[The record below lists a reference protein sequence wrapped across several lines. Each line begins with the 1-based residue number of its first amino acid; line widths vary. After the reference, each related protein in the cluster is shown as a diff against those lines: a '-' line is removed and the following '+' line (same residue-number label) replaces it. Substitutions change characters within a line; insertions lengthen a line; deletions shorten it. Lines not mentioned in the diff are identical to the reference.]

1 MKISKR
7 FFTTLIVLTFL
18 LIGCISI
25 NQEFSELRD
34 VLISEFGDEYQSE
47 AQFSVGSLGIT
58 VSSWFVDALAD
69 NDFIV
74 DVMKE
79 VSSVQVGIYENT
91 SHSTNPSKLN
101 TLSAIDEQM
110 KLNGWKNIV
119 KSIELDEL
127 TSVYLRAN
135 KNEQLKRMFII
146 NSNGDELVLL
156 EVEGDLKDVIDIV
169 IHEKGL
175 KLKRI

>member
-1 MKISKR
+1 
-7 FFTTLIVLTFL
+7 
-18 LIGCISI
+18 
-25 NQEFSELRD
+25 QEFSELRD

-47 AQFSVGSLGIT
+47 TQFSVGSLGIT

-79 VSSVQVGIYENT
+79 VSSVQIGVYENT
-91 SHSTNPSKLN
+91 SYSKNKTKLN
-101 TLSAIDEQM
+101 TLIAIDEQM
-110 KLNGWKNIV
+110 KLNGWKNIIN
-119 KSIELDEL
+119 SIELDEL
-127 TSVYLRAN
+127 TLVYLRAN
-135 KNEQLKRMFII
+135 KNEQLKRMFVI

-156 EVEGDLKDVIDIV
+156 EVEGDLKDLIDIV